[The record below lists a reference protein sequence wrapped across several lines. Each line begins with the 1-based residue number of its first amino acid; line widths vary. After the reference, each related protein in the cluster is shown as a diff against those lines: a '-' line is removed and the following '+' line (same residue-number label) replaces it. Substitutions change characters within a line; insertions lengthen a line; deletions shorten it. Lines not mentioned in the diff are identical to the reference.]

1 MRRKM
6 FIAISAVAAAFVVAA
21 GAVAAT
27 TPSSSYQ
34 LGGLA
39 IGGTAGTNTVLAGTA
54 VGTNG
59 DRGFWRASVTIAP
72 LSSCP
77 SLGSSCAITAGTF
90 TLTTNNGSSVTG
102 TVQPGT
108 ATLSDQAVST
118 CSRSQYTVRTTVLG
132 SDGTTWQLTATVTKL
147 GLPVG
152 RTCFALGATVQATLS
167 SGISGP
173 MG

>member
-39 IGGTAGTNTVLAGTA
+39 IGGSAGTNTTLAGTA
-54 VGTNG
+54 VGSTG
-59 DRGFWRASVTIAP
+59 DRGFWRATVTIAP
-72 LSSCP
+72 LTTCST
-77 SLGSSCAITAGTF
+77 LGSACAITAGTI
-90 TLTTNNGSSVTG
+90 TLVSNNGSRVDGSVQG
-102 TVQPGT
+102 GT

-118 CSRSQYTVRTTVLG
+118 CSRSQYTVRSTVLAT
-132 SDGTTWQLTATVTKL
+132 DGTTWQLTATVTKL
-147 GLPVG
+147 GLAVG
-152 RTCFALGATVQATLS
+152 RTCFSLGATVQATLS